1 MKARKNLILI
11 IASTGVFFEALD
23 IAIVNLAMP
32 LIQHDFQL
40 ANDEIQW
47 VQTLYILLYG
57 GFLLVGG
64 KLADTI
70 GRRRT
75 FVIGNALFLVT
86 SLGAALSF
94 RFDMLV
100 AFRAIQG
107 IGAALMMP
115 SALSIIT
122 NAFTE
127 PGERAKAVG
136 IFGAFAA
143 VGSGSGMSVGG
154 MIATWFGWQS
164 VFLINVPVIAGTLM
178 LTYLCIDRE
187 DSRALKLPV
196 IFHQFVPASL
206 FRIPD
211 AMLGAGVMMLLGAF
225 FTGFL
230 FLVSMLLQNNMQYS
244 AAHAGL
250 LLFPFSLL
258 SAVASRIAPPFLL
271 RKMLVH
277 QAAVLGMMLMV
288 IGAVLIVASMSWG
301 YKLWLLLLAFG
312 SVSGVGM
319 AICFTTLM
327 VLSLQRVPASHHGSA
342 SGLCSTTYFLGGG
355 LGLAILSTVMDTAEG
370 NQITQLPVV
379 VLMMFAIVGVAA
391 LLFFGGRSL
400 SDANAQTGSN
410 TEMISQEV
418 L

>member
-1 MKARKNLILI
+1 MKGRKNLILI

-32 LIQHDFQL
+32 LIQQDFNL
-40 ANDEIQW
+40 PNDKIQW

-57 GFLLVGG
+57 AFLLVGG

-75 FVIGNALFLVT
+75 FIIGNALFLAT
-86 SLGAALSF
+86 SLGAALSG
-94 RFDMLV
+94 RFDLLV
-100 AFRAIQG
+100 GFRAVQG

-122 NAFTE
+122 NTFTD
-127 PGERAKAVG
+127 PRERAKAVG

-164 VFLINVPVIAGTLM
+164 VFLINVPVIATTLA
-178 LTYLCIDRE
+178 LTFFYIDRE
-187 DSRALKLPV
+187 EHRAFRLPS
-196 IFHQFVPASL
+196 IFAEFIPKSMLRVP
-206 FRIPD
+206 D
-211 AMLGAGVMMLLGAF
+211 VMLAAGVTMLLGSF

-230 FLVSMLLQNNMQYS
+230 FLVSMLLQNNMHLT

-271 RKMLVH
+271 RRLLVH
-277 QAAVLGMMLMV
+277 QAAVVGMMLMV
-288 IGAVLIVASMSWG
+288 VGAALIIASMTFG
-301 YKLWLLLLAFG
+301 YNLILLLISFACI
-312 SVSGVGM
+312 SGFGM
-319 AICFTTLM
+319 AICFTMLT
-327 VLSLQRVPASHHGSA
+327 VLSVQQIPASQHGIA
-342 SGLCSTTYFLGGG
+342 TGLCTTLYFIGGG
-355 LGLAILSTVMDTAEG
+355 IGLWILSRVMDPLKVE
-370 NQITQLPVV
+370 ITQLPVA
-379 VLMMFAIVGVAA
+379 VLMMFAIAGVAG
-391 LLFFGGRSL
+391 LLYFGSRNLTPADTSH
-400 SDANAQTGSN
+400 
-410 TEMISQEV
+410 
-418 L
+418 